1 MSNDSAI
8 RGRLLVVD
16 DEENQ
21 RQMLAGILERAGFEV
36 VTAAD
41 GRQALVADRRWSVS
55 SKARSTSY

>member
-21 RQMLAGILERAGFEV
+21 RQMLAGILERVNSLSKTNAKRIAGKNAESLF
-36 VTAAD
+36 
-41 GRQALVADRRWSVS
+41 GL
-55 SKARSTSY
+55 